1 MLKNWNLMSLTL
13 FLLPSR
19 GCPSPHVPLLFFS
32 MYPRI
37 YKAVVKRDGGEL
49 MTVYINSVYVL
60 EFVCVCI
67 RVCVCV
73 CETERK
79 FYVVC
84 VNYRS

>member
-1 MLKNWNLMSLTL
+1 
-13 FLLPSR
+13 
-19 GCPSPHVPLLFFS
+19 
-32 MYPRI
+32 
-37 YKAVVKRDGGEL
+37 

-67 RVCVCV
+67 RVCACV
-73 CETERK
+73 CKTERK